1 MSTAIFELVE
11 VKVRAREIEEGIADD
26 DNEVEVG
33 NIELDEVDADTV
45 EVGMFEVL
53 DLAMLMQ
60 DIGIT
65 SFGFSSLI
73 RRLEGDLPRLVET
86 ELEI

>member
-1 MSTAIFELVE
+1 MSTANFELVE

-33 NIELDEVDADTV
+33 NVELDEVDADMV
-45 EVGMFEVL
+45 EVGGFEV
-53 DLAMLMQ
+53 LAMLMQ

-73 RRLEGDLPRLVET
+73 RRLAGTLPRLVET